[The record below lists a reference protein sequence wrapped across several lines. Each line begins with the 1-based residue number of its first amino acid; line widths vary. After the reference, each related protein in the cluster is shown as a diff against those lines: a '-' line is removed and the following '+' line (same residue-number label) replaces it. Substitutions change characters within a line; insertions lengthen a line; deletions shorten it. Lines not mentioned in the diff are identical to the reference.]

1 MADESGGASIFVSY
15 AHEDEELKKELDK
28 YLKVLKRSSKV
39 RVWND
44 RQLIAGQE
52 WDEAI
57 MSELAKADI
66 ILLLISVDFN
76 ASDFIWDKELDA
88 AMKRHEA
95 GTAHVVPIILRK
107 CEWSHL
113 PYAKLQALPRN
124 GRPVLDYPSQDDAFT
139 EIAEGIEKLVD
150 YINEQIKS
158 PVQNNPK

>member
-1 MADESGGASIFVSY
+1 MADESGGSSIFVSY

-39 RVWND
+39 RIWND

-57 MSELAKADI
+57 MSELGKAHI

-124 GRPVLDYPSQDDAFT
+124 GRPVLDYPSRDDAFT

-150 YINEQIKS
+150 YINDQIKS
-158 PVQNNPK
+158 TVQTNPK